1 MGDNKKMKLLKSE
14 NIEAI
19 SLKYINENN
28 KATEFVEKNF
38 KKFSE
43 RYEGKLIAVKN
54 KKIIASS
61 EDSEELVKKIKKSGH
76 NPNWIYITSFPPK
89 GLTLIL

>member
-1 MGDNKKMKLLKSE
+1 MGDKKKMKLLKAE

-43 RYEGKLIAVKN
+43 QYEGKLIAVKN

-61 EDSEELVKKIKKSGH
+61 EESEELVKKIKKSGH
-76 NPNWIYITSFPPK
+76 NPNWTYITSFPPK